1 VSHCGTSTLAVRPHR
16 IHAGETGAV
25 QSVITG
31 SIMIAMSGTS
41 PKVDLLD
48 VNTGSVEGIGF
59 LCMMSKKKMEGA
71 KLLQCSEFGREIIN
85 NM

>member
-1 VSHCGTSTLAVRPHR
+1 
-16 IHAGETGAV
+16 
-25 QSVITG
+25 
-31 SIMIAMSGTS
+31 MIAKSGTS

-48 VNTGSVEGIGF
+48 VNTGNVEGMGF

-71 KLLQCSEFGREIIN
+71 KLLQCSEFGWEIIN